1 MKRLLVLPV
10 WLALALTFC
19 AAAPVKVIGPDK
31 AAPYTLVELQAEGD
45 LTGAAV
51 LWDVS
56 PDDLADVREL
66 PNGKMIF
73 TGPPGVYKVRCTV
86 VRLKDGQTIA
96 DRQRFTVTIGTPT
109 PPVPPGPNPPGP
121 PGPTPGVA
129 PIDGKGLHV
138 LIVYESADLA
148 KYPVR
153 QLDAMQSSK
162 VRGYLNEKCPPGP
175 VGGQREWWML
185 DKDVDMSQL
194 PKKWQDAMKRAKAD
208 PKFKTPWLIVS
219 NPDMGGGYEGPV
231 PDDADKMLEI
241 LKRYGG

>member
-1 MKRLLVLPV
+1 VRKMLAMPA
-10 WLALALTFC
+10 WLALALC
-19 AAAPVKVIGPDK
+19 ALAAPVKIVGPSTVL
-31 AAPYTLVELQAEGD
+31 PYKLVELQAEGD

-51 LWDVS
+51 LWDVT
-56 PDDLADVREL
+56 PEDDVDMREQ
-66 PNGKMIF
+66 PGGKLTF
-73 TGPPGVYKVRCTV
+73 AAPPGTYKVRCTV

-96 DRQRFTVTIGTPT
+96 DRQRCVVVIGTPT
-109 PPVPPGPNPPGP
+109 PVPPGPNPPTP
-121 PGPTPGVA
+121 PTPTPGTA

-138 LIVYESADLA
+138 LMVYESADLA

-153 QLDAMQSSK
+153 QLDAMQNSK

-185 DKDVDMSQL
+185 DKDVDTGQL
-194 PKKWQDAMKRAKAD
+194 PKKWQDAMRRAKAD

-231 PDDADKMLEI
+231 PDDADKMMEL